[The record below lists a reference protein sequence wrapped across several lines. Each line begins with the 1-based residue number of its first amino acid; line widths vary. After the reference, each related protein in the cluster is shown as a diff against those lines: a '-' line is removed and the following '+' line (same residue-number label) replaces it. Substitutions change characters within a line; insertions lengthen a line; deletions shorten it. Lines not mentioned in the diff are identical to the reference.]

1 MDREASN
8 KADTDS
14 ELDTHA
20 TGSSASADEVTTQP
34 IAGMQES
41 DLQEAGRQAAERDEA
56 TLQKAGPRGDG
67 AAEAGATDAGG
78 PETGGPETELKEA
91 GPHEARRPESALAVI
106 QDGTTAGLT
115 TRTPATRA
123 PATRT
128 PATPTPA
135 TPTPATPTPATPTPA
150 TPTPATRAPA
160 KRTAASLTPARRTPA
175 RAGDKN
181 LARTPKKEPAGAAR
195 RTQTSRWAQPP
206 RRLVPVFRPTFPGLA
221 TDPRLPIWI
230 ARVLTATAVGVAV
243 SIWQNWRLGL
253 TAAAAVAILDIIY
266 RSRTTSVIP
275 ADVRVTSAQR
285 RTRRR
290 LALLRGRGYVA
301 LNARG
306 IPGSDS
312 VIDHLVIGP
321 PGVFALDSERWDRR
335 LPVRTAASGRLYHG
349 PFGQEE
355 RLEHA
360 VWEAAQ
366 ASSLLGASL
375 GRPIS
380 VRPAMVI
387 YGPTIPWTVA
397 SLREVDVL
405 AGRRL
410 RKYFRRQARAAA
422 GPRLDADQISQIHAA
437 AAKALPPAR
446 GPRGEPLA
454 HPAYRG

>member
-1 MDREASN
+1 MNREGGEE
-8 KADTDS
+8 ADTDG
-14 ELDTHA
+14 EPETHA
-20 TGSSASADEVTTQP
+20 TGSAASADEAATQP
-34 IAGMQES
+34 IVGMQET
-41 DLQEAGRQAAERDEA
+41 DLQEAERQEAGLGEGRRQEAEPEEA
-56 TLQKAGPRGDG
+56 GPQKAGPRGDG
-67 AAEAGATDAGG
+67 SAKADATDAGGRTAGG
-78 PETGGPETELKEA
+78 PETGAPEAELKAAE
-91 GPHEARRPESALAVI
+91 PHEAGRPESALAVI
-106 QDGTTAGLT
+106 QEGTTAGLT
-115 TRTPATRA
+115 TR
-123 PATRT
+123 
-128 PATPTPA
+128 
-135 TPTPATPTPATPTPA
+135 
-150 TPTPATRAPA
+150 TPATRAPA

-195 RTQTSRWAQPP
+195 RTQTSRWVQPP
-206 RRLVPVFRPTFPGLA
+206 RRLVPAFRPIFPGLA

-230 ARVLTATAVGVAV
+230 ARVLTATAAGVAV
-243 SIWQNWRLGL
+243 AIWQNWRLGL

-301 LNARG
+301 LNARV

-380 VRPAMVI
+380 VRPAMAI

-422 GPRLDADQISQIHAA
+422 APRLDADQISQIHAA

-446 GPRGEPLA
+446 
-454 HPAYRG
+454 

>member
-1 MDREASN
+1 MDREAG
-8 KADTDS
+8 KEADTDS
-14 ELDTHA
+14 ELETHA
-20 TGSSASADEVTTQP
+20 TGSAASADEATTQP
-34 IAGMQES
+34 IAGMQET
-41 DLQEAGRQAAERDEA
+41 DLQEAGQQEAELGKRGRQAAELEESGP
-56 TLQKAGPRGDG
+56 QKAGPRGDG
-67 AAEAGATDAGG
+67 AAEADATDAGG
-78 PETGGPETELKEA
+78 RTAGAAEADATETGAPETGGPETGAPEAELKEA
-91 GPHEARRPESALAVI
+91 EPHGAGRPESALAVI
-106 QDGTTAGLT
+106 QEGTTAGLT
-115 TRTPATRA
+115 TRTPATRT

-128 PATPTPA
+128 PAKRPA
-135 TPTPATPTPATPTPA
+135 AT
-150 TPTPATRAPA
+150 
-160 KRTAASLTPARRTPA
+160 LTPARRTPA

-195 RTQTSRWAQPP
+195 RTQISRWGQPP
-206 RRLVPVFRPTFPGLA
+206 RRLVPVFRPISPGLA

-301 LNARG
+301 LNARA

-380 VRPAMVI
+380 VRPAMAI

-446 GPRGEPLA
+446 
-454 HPAYRG
+454 

>member
-1 MDREASN
+1 MDQEAG
-8 KADTDS
+8 KAADTDS
-14 ELDTHA
+14 EPAADA
-20 TGSSASADEVTTQP
+20 AGSAASADEATTQP
-34 IAGMQES
+34 IVVIQKTDPRDAGPQ
-41 DLQEAGRQAAERDEA
+41 GAELRE
-56 TLQKAGPRGDG
+56 AGPR
-67 AAEAGATDAGG
+67 EAGGQEPASKQTGRRQATSR
-78 PETGGPETELKEA
+78 ETGRRQATSRETGRPQATSQETGRRQATSQETGRPQATSQETDRDETGRPQA
-91 GPHEARRPESALAVI
+91 GSQETDRHETGRQETGQAA
-106 QDGTTAGLT
+106 
-115 TRTPATRA
+115 RTPAG
-123 PATRT
+123 RT
-128 PATPTPA
+128 P
-135 TPTPATPTPATPTPA
+135 
-150 TPTPATRAPA
+150 
-160 KRTAASLTPARRTPA
+160 ASLTPVRRTLA

-181 LARTPKKEPAGAAR
+181 LARTPGREPAEAAR
-195 RTQTSRWAQPP
+195 RGRVSLWAQPP
-206 RRLVPVFRPTFPGLA
+206 RRLVPALRPVFPALA

-230 ARVLTATAVGVAV
+230 ARMLTATAAGVAV
-243 SIWQNWRLGL
+243 TIWQDWRLGL
-253 TAAAAVAILDIIY
+253 TAAAAVVILDIIY

-275 ADVRVTSAQR
+275 AAVRVTSAQR

-301 LNARG
+301 LNARA

-355 RLEHA
+355 RLKHA

-366 ASSLLGASL
+366 ASSLVGASL

-380 VRPAMVI
+380 VRPAMAI

-410 RKYFRRQARAAA
+410 RKYFRRQARAA
-422 GPRLDADQISQIHAA
+422 GPQLDADQVSQIHAA
-437 AAKALPPAR
+437 AAEALPPAR
-446 GPRGEPLA
+446 
-454 HPAYRG
+454 

>member
-1 MDREASN
+1 MDQEAGN
-8 KADTDS
+8 EADTDS

-20 TGSSASADEVTTQP
+20 TGSAASADEATTQP
-34 IAGMQES
+34 IVGMQET
-41 DLQEAGRQAAERDEA
+41 DLQEAGRQAAEREEA
-56 TLQKAGPRGDG
+56 GPQKAGPRGDG
-67 AAEAGATDAGG
+67 AAEADATDAGG
-78 PETGGPETELKEA
+78 RTAGAPETGAPETGAPEAELKEA
-91 GPHEARRPESALAVI
+91 EPREADRPESALAVI
-106 QDGTTAGLT
+106 QEGTTAGLT
-115 TRTPATRA
+115 TRTPTTRTPTTRTA
-123 PATRT
+123 ATRT
-128 PATPTPA
+128 PT
-135 TPTPATPTPATPTPA
+135 
-150 TPTPATRAPA
+150 

-206 RRLVPVFRPTFPGLA
+206 RRLVPVFRPIFPGLA

-243 SIWQNWRLGL
+243 TIWQDWRLGL

-301 LNARG
+301 LSARA

-380 VRPAMVI
+380 VRPAMAI
-387 YGPTIPWTVA
+387 YGPTIPWAVA

-437 AAKALPPAR
+437 AAKALPPTR
-446 GPRGEPLA
+446 
-454 HPAYRG
+454 